1 MSSSGSGSSM
11 FMKKRMQIFNLL
23 VILISVIGK
32 SDVHQNLSLQ
42 KLYYSKPGGGKFVK
56 ERIGWN
62 HIGGI
67 PKCG

>member
-1 MSSSGSGSSM
+1 
-11 FMKKRMQIFNLL
+11 MQIFNLL